1 LNRLNHFNF
10 KEQKKME
17 ISELVKRSRAA
28 QQVVAGYSQEKI
40 DSIVRMFAK
49 VVYDNADPLAKMAAE
64 ESRMGVYED
73 KIAKN
78 KAKARII
85 WHSLKGKKSVG
96 ILEYDEEAGIAIVA
110 KPMGV
115 IGAATPC
122 TNPIVTPMCN
132 AMFAIKGGNSIIIAP
147 HPRSKKCAKRVA
159 ELYYAE
165 LDKMGVPRDIFLV
178 IEEPTI
184 ELSAELMKSVDVV
197 IATGGPGMVKSAYSS
212 GKPSLGVGPGNVQGL
227 IDDDV
232 DIEETA
238 KKMIQSRIFD
248 NGIIC
253 SGTQTIIASKKN
265 YAKVIEAFK
274 KNGAVYFDDAA
285 TVAKFRDAVF
295 PKGAM
300 NKDAVGQ
307 SIAAVAK
314 LAGVEIPAGTKTV
327 ILKPEKYG
335 AGEPLSKEKMCPL
348 MTAYEYDTW
357 EQAVDIA
364 YANLMVEGAGHSV
377 DVQSNNRQHIEY
389 AGLKLPVSRILVNQ
403 ICTSMNGGA
412 FQNSL
417 SPTTTLGCGSWGN
430 NSISENLSYFHLFN
444 KSRIA
449 WVKPKWNQPT
459 DEEIFG

>member
-1 LNRLNHFNF
+1 
-10 KEQKKME
+10 ME
-17 ISELVKRSRAA
+17 IAELVKKSRAA
-28 QQVVAGYSQEKI
+28 QTVIAGYSQEKI
-40 DSIVRMFAK
+40 DSVVRMLAK
-49 VVYDNADPLAKMAAE
+49 VVYDNAEPLAKMAAE

-73 KIAKN
+73 KITKN
-78 KAKARII
+78 RGKARIL
-85 WHSLKGKKSVG
+85 WHGLKGKKSVG
-96 ILEYDEEAGIAIVA
+96 ILEYDEKAGVALLA

-132 AMFAIKGGNSIIIAP
+132 AMFAVKGGNSIIIAP
-147 HPRSKKCAKRVA
+147 HPRSKKCAARLA

-184 ELSAELMKSVDVV
+184 DLSTELMKSVDVV
-197 IATGGPGMVKSAYSS
+197 IATGGAAMVKSAYSS
-212 GKPSLGVGPGNVQGL
+212 GKPSFGVGPGNVQGL
-227 IDDDV
+227 VDDDV

-253 SGTQTIIASKKN
+253 SGTQTIIASKKDFK
-265 YAKVIEAFK
+265 KVIDAFV
-274 KNGAVYFDDAA
+274 KNGAFYIDDPAL
-285 TVAKFRDAVF
+285 VDKFRKALF
-295 PKGAM
+295 PNGQIH
-300 NKDAVGQ
+300 KDSVGQ
-307 SIAAVAK
+307 SVQAIAK
-314 LAGVEIPAGTKTV
+314 LAGVDIPAGTRAI

-335 AGEPLSKEKMCPL
+335 KEDYLSREKMCPV
-348 MTAYEYDTW
+348 MTAYEYNTW
-357 EQAVDIA
+357 EEAVDIA
-364 YANLMVEGAGHSV
+364 HANLLCEGAGHSV

-430 NSISENLSYFHLFN
+430 NSISENLSYYHLFN
-444 KSRIA
+444 KSRIVY
-449 WVKPKWNQPT
+449 VKPNWNQPG